1 MNKLLQM
8 ILVAGLAMSATQVL
22 ADTKVGYVQV
32 EKILQEA
39 PQAKEISAKLQ
50 REFASRVEDLERLK
64 KRILDQEAELDK
76 GGKSADAGNK
86 LSQDISSQQIDFQ
99 RKQRELNEDVQLRQN
114 EESAGL
120 QNSINKAVTAVA
132 EAEGYDLVVYNS
144 VAYVSKKIDITD
156 KVLKSLAK

>member
-1 MNKLLQM
+1 LNKLLQM